1 MILTP
6 VVGVVAVDPGFA
18 VGEGFEVSG
27 LEDES
32 GFFEDD
38 RDGFGEAIGVLLVFE
53 SVPQVNSSTVAGAD
67 GDAGC

>member
-1 MILTP
+1 VVLTP

-18 VGEGFEVSG
+18 VGEGFEVSS

-38 RDGFGEAIGVLLVFE
+38 RDGFGEAIGVLFVFE
-53 SVPQVNSSTVAGAD
+53 PIPQVQSPAVAGAE